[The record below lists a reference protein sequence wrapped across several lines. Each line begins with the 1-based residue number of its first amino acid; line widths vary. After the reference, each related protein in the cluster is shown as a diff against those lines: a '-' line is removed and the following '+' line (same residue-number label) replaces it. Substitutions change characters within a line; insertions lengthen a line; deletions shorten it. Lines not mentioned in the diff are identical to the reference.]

1 MPKQKAEV
9 FGIQVEDVEDIDS
22 QQLPCLARKNAPR
35 SIATRDPSRFYVI
48 ATFDRKQN
56 DHYHPEFP
64 QGFDS
69 EFFLDKIAPLY
80 LMSVPTERLVF
91 SAIGFK
97 ARV

>member
-9 FGIQVEDVEDIDS
+9 FGIQVEDSRQPTTALLSAQE
-22 QQLPCLARKNAPR
+22 RPR
-35 SIATRDPSRFYVI
+35 SIATRKTRLGVCVI
-48 ATFDRKQN
+48 ATFDREQN
-56 DHYHPEFP
+56 DHYHPEFL

-69 EFFLDKIAPLY
+69 KFFLDKIAPLY